1 MPEISGYGVIL
12 LFLIGGLGFILTTVF
27 ASWVLRPS
35 RPNDEKL
42 TTYESGEDPIGSAW
56 GNFNIRFFV
65 IALVFL
71 LFEVELVFL
80 FPWATVFANEELN
93 QATEGLWGKFALVET
108 FVFIAILAVGLLYV
122 WRKGMLDWVKPRPKA
137 SGYQSKIPKE
147 AYQQVNEKY

>member
-1 MPEISGYGVIL
+1 MPDISGYGIIL
-12 LFLIGGLGFILTTVF
+12 LFLIGGSGFILLTVF

-35 RPNDEKL
+35 RPNAEKL
-42 TTYESGEDPIGSAW
+42 ATYESGEEPVGSAW

-93 QATEGLWGKFALVET
+93 AGTQGLWGKFALVET
-108 FVFIAILAVGLLYV
+108 FIFITILAIGLVYV
-122 WRKGMLDWVKPRPKA
+122 WRKGMLDWVKPTPK
-137 SGYQSKIPKE
+137 SSDYESKIPE
-147 AYQQVNEKY
+147 DAYQQINEKY